1 MQQAGNNQLE
11 RKGEMLSRML
21 KFVIAAMMLCW
32 AGFAAAD
39 EMGDAIAD
47 LQHGWAKGYYSMPE
61 NQQEGYFEALQQ
73 KAHAVSEKFPGRAE
87 PLIWEGIIT
96 STLAKYQSIF
106 SAGGTAKKARDLL
119 LQAEQINPNALNGSA
134 LTSLGSLYYK
144 VPRFGSFGDYDKA
157 NEYLQRALKIN
168 PDGIDPNFFYGEFL
182 SIRGDKAGAIEHLQK
197 ALAAPPR
204 PGREDADAG
213 RRAEIRQ
220 LLNKLQH

>member
-1 MQQAGNNQLE
+1 
-11 RKGEMLSRML
+11 MLQRISKIL
-21 KFVIAAMMLCW
+21 FAAFMLCW

-39 EMGDAIAD
+39 DMGNAVSE
-47 LQHGWAKGYYSMPE
+47 LQHAWAKGYYSTPE
-61 NQQEGYFEALQQ
+61 NQQEDYFESLTK
-73 KAHAVSEKFPGRAE
+73 KAHQVSERFPGHAE

-96 STLAKYQSIF
+96 STLAKYQSVF

-119 LQAEQINPNALNGSA
+119 LSAEKINPDALNGSA

-157 NEYLQRALKIN
+157 REYLERSLKVDPN
-168 PDGIDPNFFYGEFL
+168 GIDQNFFYGEFL
-182 SIRGDKAGAIEHLQK
+182 SIQGDKAGAVAHLKK

-213 RRAEIRQ
+213 RRAEIRK
-220 LLNKLQH
+220 LLDKLNS